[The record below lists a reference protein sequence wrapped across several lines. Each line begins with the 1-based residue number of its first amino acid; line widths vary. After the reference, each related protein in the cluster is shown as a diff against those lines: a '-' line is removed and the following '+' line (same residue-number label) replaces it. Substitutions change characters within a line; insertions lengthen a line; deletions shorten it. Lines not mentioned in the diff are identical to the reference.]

1 MFPVATSSERN
12 WVVPPSQQ
20 INVDN
25 HVTMKLLSARV
36 RMFRNIVDSAQID
49 FEPDVTCLVGKNE
62 SGKTAILQALHRQ
75 NPAPVPSA
83 FEELDDY
90 PRWRYA
96 EDRRDGKIAQTRPIE
111 CTFQLEDEDIAA
123 VEAELGPRVLRSK
136 KLTRSIAYTGDA
148 FIGFDVDEAAALNY
162 YLDTARVSDELRRLI
177 KPGSTPE
184 DLIGGIAFADDL
196 DEKQQA
202 DVEALAHQ
210 VALKFGNGSAWT
222 IAKNILKRRLPKF
235 FYFSHYE
242 IMPGRIDLARLYS
255 TTNEPGQ
262 SSAQAARALLR
273 LAGAERNVL
282 TAAEFEERKAEL
294 EAISSKLSREVF
306 RYWSQNEN
314 LMVEIDADNA
324 PAQSDPNH
332 AAVVRYLDIR
342 VRDTRHGYTSNFSQR
357 SSGFQWFFSFLAAFS
372 EFEDRGH
379 EVIVLLDEPAL
390 NLHGRAQADF
400 LRFINERLAP
410 KFQVIYATHSPFM
423 VEPARLERVRVLQDK
438 GIDAG
443 TVVSRDIT
451 EVDSDSLLP
460 LKAAL
465 GNDVAQNLT
474 LGPDNELIEGKSD
487 DFATLQTMRD
497 HLVSTA
503 GNGNGNGNGSHVHRH
518 RDSAWWR
525 FWDRARL

>member
-1 MFPVATSSERN
+1 
-12 WVVPPSQQ
+12 
-20 INVDN
+20 
-25 HVTMKLLSARV
+25 
-36 RMFRNIVDSAQID
+36 MFRNIVDSAQID

-83 FEELDDY
+83 FDEFDDY

-96 EDRRDGKIAQTRPIE
+96 DDRRDGKIAQTRPIE
-111 CTFQLEDEDIAA
+111 CTFELEDEDIAA
-123 VEAELGPRVLRSK
+123 VVAELGPRVLRSK

-148 FIGFDVDEAAALNY
+148 FIGFDIDEAAALTN
-162 YLDTARVSDELRRLI
+162 YLDSARVSDELRRLI
-177 KPGSTPE
+177 KPGSSPE
-184 DLIGGIAFADDL
+184 DLIGGIAFADGL
-196 DEKQQA
+196 DDKKQA

-255 TTNEPGQ
+255 TNNEPGQ

-314 LMVEIDADNA
+314 LLVEIDADNA
-324 PAQSDPNH
+324 PVQSDPNH

-400 LRFINERLAP
+400 LRFINERLAR
-410 KFQVIYATHSPFM
+410 KFQVIFATHSPFM
-423 VEPARLERVRVLQDK
+423 VEPSRLERVRVLQDK
-438 GIDAG
+438 GIEAG
-443 TVVSRDIT
+443 TVVSQDIT

-465 GNDVAQNLT
+465 GNEVAQNLR
-474 LGPDNELIEGKSD
+474 LGPDNELIEGTSD
-487 DFATLQTMRD
+487 DFANLQTMRE

-518 RDSAWWR
+518 HDGAWWR
-525 FWDRARL
+525 VWDQDWWHFWDRQRL